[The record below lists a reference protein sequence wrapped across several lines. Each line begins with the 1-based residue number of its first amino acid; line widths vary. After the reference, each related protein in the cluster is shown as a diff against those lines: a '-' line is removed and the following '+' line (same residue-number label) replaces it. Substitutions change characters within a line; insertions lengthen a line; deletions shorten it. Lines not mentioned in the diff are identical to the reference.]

1 MPDADDGYINEAEIT
16 AGVQASITLDP
27 DAVLVPGDQ
36 IRVTVIGAGGSESI
50 TSYTLTEDDI
60 NAGSVTLILDL
71 DGIPE
76 GQVEAAAVVVS
87 DAGES
92 SSNTVTFELDV
103 SPPDA
108 PVLEESAGVIIGGQA
123 EANSTVLIDTDNNGS
138 YDYETTA
145 DSNGEWSI
153 VLDAPLA
160 DGATVTAVAEDP
172 AGNVSDSNS
181 VVIAGEVAAPTNLQ
195 VVTPL
200 LGLLLGSDITGT
212 AVGANQI
219 RIDVFQDDLLSS
231 VDGGTILVDVDED
244 GNFSIPLTVLGN
256 LLDSVLGL
264 LVGNEGVN
272 LGFTAVEADG
282 TVSSTEIVFV
292 GEGTSVI
299 ADPTGAL
306 VDLIDTLVG
315 GLLGSTEDL
324 VIEGS
329 VYIGNELG
337 NYFTGTEEAELMAG
351 GAGNDVLI
359 GGGGADIISGGTG
372 DDFISVPDTSFTAI
386 DGGEGFDVLAWEGGD
401 ISLNLENLSDRI
413 ANIEAIDL
421 NNTSAVDLQISLE
434 DLINV
439 TDAETERL
447 YITGDGDDSVTLVGD
462 WQTAGTGNADG
473 VEYTIYTQVG
483 DTNELWVQSGISVV

>member
-1 MPDADDGYINEAEIT
+1 
-16 AGVQASITLDP
+16 
-27 DAVLVPGDQ
+27 
-36 IRVTVIGAGGSESI
+36 
-50 TSYTLTEDDI
+50 LTEDDI

-219 RIDVFQDDLLSS
+219 RIDVFQDDLFSS
-231 VDGGTILVDVDED
+231 VYGETILVDVDED

-359 GGGGADIISGGTG
+359 GG
-372 DDFISVPDTSFTAI
+372 
-386 DGGEGFDVLAWEGGD
+386 
-401 ISLNLENLSDRI
+401 
-413 ANIEAIDL
+413 
-421 NNTSAVDLQISLE
+421 
-434 DLINV
+434 
-439 TDAETERL
+439 
-447 YITGDGDDSVTLVGD
+447 
-462 WQTAGTGNADG
+462 
-473 VEYTIYTQVG
+473 
-483 DTNELWVQSGISVV
+483 